1 MYMKKN
7 IRILVVV
14 LFFFGFLSFGF
25 HYSNAESSSN
35 GSSGSTSTSVAGSTT
50 ATTSTTGGSTATTT
64 ATTTNPGSSNETVG
78 KIINPIK
85 VNDFSA
91 FVATVLGIIL
101 RIAIPIVAAFIIY
114 SGLMFVLARGNS
126 EKLEQA
132 KTRLLYTLLGA
143 GILLGAWMIASV
155 IKATIEALT
164 A

>member
-1 MYMKKN
+1 MKKN
-7 IRILVVV
+7 IFGLMILLVIVGVVSINV
-14 LFFFGFLSFGF
+14 HVTHAQLTTTTT
-25 HYSNAESSSN
+25 A
-35 GSSGSTSTSVAGSTT
+35 GSTSAAGTTSGGTT
-50 ATTSTTGGSTATTT
+50 GLTTSTTGGTTTSTATTT
-64 ATTTNPGSSNETVG
+64 ATTGGTVG
-78 KIINPIK
+78 KITNPIK

-91 FVATVLGIIL
+91 FVATVLGVIL

-143 GILLGAWMIASV
+143 GILLGAWMIATV

>member
-1 MYMKKN
+1 MKKYLVTLA
-7 IRILVVV
+7 IVGILS
-14 LFFFGFLSFGF
+14 LGFGF
-25 HYSNAESSSN
+25 
-35 GSSGSTSTSVAGSTT
+35 TT
-50 ATTSTTGGSTATTT
+50 FAQAP
-64 ATTTNPGSSNETVG
+64 NPGGNPAPNPGGNPAPNPGGTPTPTPNPGGTVG

-91 FVATVLGIIL
+91 FIATVLGVIL

-143 GILLGAWMIASV
+143 GILLGAWMIATV

>member
-1 MYMKKN
+1 MKKN
-7 IRILVVV
+7 IFGLMILLVIVGVVSINIHV
-14 LFFFGFLSFGF
+14 AQAQLTTTTT
-25 HYSNAESSSN
+25 A
-35 GSSGSTSTSVAGSTT
+35 GSTSTTGTT
-50 ATTSTTGGSTATTT
+50 SGGTTGLTTSTTGGTTT
-64 ATTTNPGSSNETVG
+64 ATTASATGATAGTVG

-91 FVATVLGIIL
+91 FIATVLGVIL

-143 GILLGAWMIASV
+143 GILLGAWMIATV